1 MEYTLLRTARGEY
14 DLKDGIWQSISP
26 EAKDL
31 ITQLLQTDHNKRIG
45 LEEALNHPWF

>member
-14 DLKDGIWQSISP
+14 DLRDGVWQGISP

-31 ITQLLQTDHNKRIG
+31 ISQLLQTDPDRRIG
-45 LEEALNHPWF
+45 LE